1 MDIELGEVQAKF
13 ADIIWEREPISSGE
27 LTKIC
32 GKELGW
38 KKSTTYTVLKKLC
51 EKGIFQN
58 INGTVTSKISKDAFY
73 FAKSEKL
80 VNENYKGS
88 IPTFLAAFTSR
99 KKLSEKDIDEIQK
112 MIDKIREG

>member
-13 ADIIWEREPISSGE
+13 AGIIWEKEPILSGE

-32 GKELGW
+32 EKELGW

-58 INGTVTSKISKDAFY
+58 INGTVTSTISKDAFY
-73 FAKSEKL
+73 FAKSEKF

-88 IPTFLAAFTSR
+88 IPSFLASFTSR
-99 KKLSEKDIDEIQK
+99 NKLSPKDIGEIQK

>member
-13 ADIIWEREPISSGE
+13 AGIIWEKEPILSGE

-32 GKELGW
+32 EKELGW

-58 INGTVTSKISKDAFY
+58 INGTVTSTISKDAFY
-73 FAKSEKL
+73 FAKSEKF

-88 IPTFLAAFTSR
+88 IASFLAAFTSR
-99 KKLSEKDIDEIQK
+99 NKLSPKDIGEIQK